1 MSDQTLKASA
11 GALPKTG
18 VVSRA
23 EAREEARTMSLSRR
37 SRTNPMI
44 FFVYLF
50 LALMTIFSLFPI
62 YFVLQASLRGNQ
74 TLYTTDLQL
83 FPTHP
88 TLDNYIFVLTQLP
101 FLNWVWNS
109 IYVCGLA
116 TVIGLFC
123 STTAAY
129 ALARFRF
136 RGRQLTLV
144 VLLAIQA
151 FPSLLAL
158 LAYYLLLQSLGLINT
173 LEGLSLVYAAQSVVF
188 GAWNM
193 KGYFDTIP
201 VELEQAALV
210 DGATPTQAF
219 RRVTLPL
226 AAPALATTALFSFIG
241 GWNEFAL
248 ANILLNSNGLGG
260 ESLGTNITFPVGIY
274 SLTSD
279 FRVPW
284 GYFAAASVMV
294 AIPIMILFFYLQR
307 FFKSGLTIGSVKG

>member
-11 GALPKTG
+11 GALPKAG
-18 VVSRA
+18 IISRA
-23 EAREEARTMSLSRR
+23 DEREEAHALSLSRR
-37 SRTNPMI
+37 RRTSPWI
-44 FFVYLF
+44 TFVYLF
-50 LALMTIFSLFPI
+50 LIVMTIFSLFPI
-62 YFVLQASLRGNQ
+62 YFVVQASLRGNQ

-83 FPTHP
+83 FPTNP
-88 TLDNYIFVLTQLP
+88 TLDNYTFVLTQLP

-116 TVIGLFC
+116 TLIGLFC
-123 STTAAY
+123 STTGAY

-151 FPSLLAL
+151 FPGLLAL

-173 LEGLSLVYAAQSVVF
+173 LEGLAIVYAAQSVVF

-193 KGYFDTIP
+193 KGYFDTLP
-201 VELEQAALV
+201 AELEQAALV

-219 RRVTLPL
+219 WRVTLPL
-226 AAPALATTALFSFIG
+226 AAPALATTALFAFIA

-260 ESLGTNITFPVGIY
+260 ESLGTNITYPVGIY
-274 SLTSD
+274 SLQSD

-284 GYFAAASVMV
+284 GYFAASSVMV
-294 AIPIMILFFYLQR
+294 AVPLMVLFLYLQR
-307 FFKSGLTIGSVKG
+307 FFQSGLTIGSVKG

>member
-1 MSDQTLKASA
+1 MSDQTLRASA
-11 GALPKTG
+11 GALPKVG
-18 VVSRA
+18 ALSRA
-23 EAREEARTMSLSRR
+23 DEREEARAMSLSRR
-37 SRTNPMI
+37 RRPSPWTLL
-44 FFVYLF
+44 VYVF
-50 LALMTIFSLFPI
+50 LVTMTIFSLFPI
-62 YFVLQASLRGNQ
+62 YFVVQASLRGNQ

-83 FPTHP
+83 FPTQP
-88 TLDNYIFVLTQLP
+88 TLDNYTFVLTQLP
-101 FLNWVWNS
+101 FLSWVWNS

-116 TVIGLFC
+116 TLIGLFC

-144 VLLAIQA
+144 LLLAIQA

-158 LAYYLLLQSLGLINT
+158 LAFYLLLQSLGLINT
-173 LEGLSLVYAAQSVVF
+173 LEGLAIVYAAQSVVF
-188 GAWNM
+188 GAWNL
-193 KGYFDTIP
+193 KGYFDTLP
-201 VELEQAALV
+201 VELDQAALV
-210 DGATPTQAF
+210 DGATPTRAF
-219 RRVTLPL
+219 LSVTLPL
-226 AAPALATTALFSFIG
+226 ARPALATTALFAFIA

-279 FRVPW
+279 FRIPW

-294 AIPIMILFFYLQR
+294 AIPIMALFFYLQR
-307 FFKSGLTIGSVKG
+307 FLKSGLTIGSVKG

>member
-11 GALPKTG
+11 GALPKAG
-18 VVSRA
+18 ILSRA
-23 EAREEARTMSLSRR
+23 AEREEAQAVSLRGRR
-37 SRTNPMI
+37 RISPLVVLI
-44 FFVYLF
+44 YVF
-50 LALMTIFSLFPI
+50 LVAMTIFSLFPI
-62 YFVLQASLRGNQ
+62 YFVVQASLRGNQ

-88 TLDNYIFVLTQLP
+88 TLENYTFVLTQLP

-116 TVIGLFC
+116 TLIGLFC

-144 VLLAIQA
+144 LLLAIQA

-173 LEGLSLVYAAQSVVF
+173 LEGLAFVYAAQSVVF
-188 GAWNM
+188 GAWNL
-193 KGYFDTIP
+193 KGYFDTLP

-219 RRVTLPL
+219 WRVTLPL
-226 AAPALATTALFSFIG
+226 AAPALATTALFAFIA

-260 ESLGTNITFPVGIY
+260 ESLGTNITFPVGLY

-279 FRVPW
+279 FRIPW

-294 AIPIMILFFYLQR
+294 AVPIMALFFYLQR

>member
-11 GALPKTG
+11 GALPKAG
-18 VVSRA
+18 VASRA
-23 EAREEARTMSLSRR
+23 AAREEAGAISLSRR
-37 SRTNPMI
+37 TRPKPWI
-44 FFVYLF
+44 AVVYLY
-50 LALMTIFSLFPI
+50 LIVMTIFSIFPI

-88 TLDNYIFVLTQLP
+88 TLDNYTFVLTQLP
-101 FLNWVWNS
+101 FLSWVWNS
-109 IYVCGLA
+109 IFVCGLA

-123 STTAAY
+123 SATGAY

-158 LAYYLLLQSLGLINT
+158 LAYYLLLQALGLINT
-173 LEGLSLVYAAQSVVF
+173 LEGLAIVYAAQSVVF
-188 GAWNM
+188 GAWNL
-193 KGYFDTIP
+193 KGYFDTLP

-219 RRVTLPL
+219 WRVTLPL
-226 AAPALATTALFSFIG
+226 ATPALATTALFAFIA

-248 ANILLNSNGLGG
+248 ANILLSSNGFGG

-279 FRVPW
+279 FRIPW

-307 FFKSGLTIGSVKG
+307 FLKSGLTIGSVKG